1 MTKNNISSA
10 LLFFLLL
17 LGFAP
22 SVQAEEEN
30 HISPHG
36 PYHLSVVLADTHI
49 DGEGNNPTIGID
61 FEYRMNQLLGLG
73 SVIEYAWGELDA
85 STFLA
90 VADIHL
96 HEGWVIQVG
105 PGFEH
110 REGEDVFVSRA
121 GLLYEFEWE
130 NFTLSPQL
138 HWDYHQHEESAVVA
152 GFALGFSF

>member
-1 MTKNNISSA
+1 MTQTRIFSA
-10 LLFFLLL
+10 LSIGLFLLGL
-17 LGFAP
+17 NP
-22 SVQAEEEN
+22 SVQAAEEG
-30 HISPHG
+30 HVSPHG
-36 PYHLSVVLADTHI
+36 PYHLSAVLADTHV

-61 FEYRMNQLLGLG
+61 FEYRMNRLLGLG
-73 SVIEYAWGELDA
+73 AVVEQAWGELHA
-85 STFLA
+85 STLLA

-121 GLLYEFEWE
+121 GLLYEFEWQ

-138 HWDYHQHEESAVVA
+138 HWDYHQHEENAVVA